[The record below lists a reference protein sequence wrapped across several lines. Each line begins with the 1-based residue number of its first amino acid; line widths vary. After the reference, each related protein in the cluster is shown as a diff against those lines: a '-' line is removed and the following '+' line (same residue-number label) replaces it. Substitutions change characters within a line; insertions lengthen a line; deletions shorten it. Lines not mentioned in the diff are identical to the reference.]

1 MVIVAAFGSAGGF
14 LGWLA
19 SLLVQPEAERVWYL
33 PWLSLLLGAGAAL
46 VFVFVIAN
54 TDRADRQRLWT
65 LALLAGFFWEP
76 VWEGARAFVIREIE
90 EEAIARVETA
100 LEQAAD
106 LATRAAGTRDLAAR
120 QALLREMNGEI
131 ARAAV
136 ETESIDTP
144 SGKTRA
150 QSAAARLA
158 VSLASLPPE
167 DRNAA
172 AELWERNLRRA
183 GELERALSVPDDF
196 RGSSISPERDPG
208 ASSGGPRG

>member
-1 MVIVAAFGSAGGF
+1 MVMVAAFGSAGGI

-33 PWLSLLLGAGAAL
+33 PLLSLLLGAGAAL

-54 TDRADRQRLWT
+54 TDRADRQRLST

-106 LATRAAGTRDLAAR
+106 LATRAAETRDLAAR

-144 SGKTRA
+144 SGRTRA
-150 QSAAARLA
+150 QAAAARLA
-158 VSLASLPPE
+158 VSLAALPPE
-167 DRNAA
+167 DRTVA
-172 AELWERNLRRA
+172 AELWERNLRRR

-196 RGSSISPERDPG
+196 RGSSISPEREPG
-208 ASSGGPRG
+208 ASPGGPRG

>member
-19 SLLVQPEAERVWYL
+19 SLLVQPTAERVWYL
-33 PWLSLLLGAGAAL
+33 PLLSLLLGAGAAL

-106 LATRAAGTRDLAAR
+106 LATRAAETRDLAAR

-144 SGKTRA
+144 SGRTRA
-150 QSAAARLA
+150 QAAAARLA
-158 VSLASLPPE
+158 VSLAALPPE
-167 DRNAA
+167 DRTVA
-172 AELWERNLRRA
+172 AELWERNLRRR

-196 RGSSISPERDPG
+196 RGSSISPEREPG
-208 ASSGGPRG
+208 ASPGGPRG